1 MKPFDPRHLP
11 LLRPA
16 RGALVALVLASV
28 VTGLLVVAQAF
39 ALGWLVVAVLD
50 DPTGSGWH
58 RPAAVLA
65 LVVLGRVAG
74 GLVGDLAGARA
85 AAQVGAGLRARVLA
99 AIRRAGPVGLTGRR
113 TGGLSLLATRG
124 VTAAEPY
131 LVRYLP
137 ALLTAAVLPLATV
150 AAIAWLDLWS
160 ALVVV
165 LTLPLVP
172 VFAILVGLTTK
183 DRADAQYAALSTLA
197 GHFVDV
203 VRGLPTLVVHRRAHA
218 QSGTIAAVTDRYRR
232 TTVDTLRLA
241 FASSGVLELVATISV
256 ALVAV
261 LVGLRLADGSMEL
274 QVALTVLLL
283 APEAYW
289 PLRRV
294 GAEFHAAAEGTA
306 TLEEV
311 LALDD
316 LELDPLYDP
325 DDPAIAPVL
334 DSLDVPRPLRIHDLE
349 LTWPERTTPAVRRLD
364 AVLPARGLVAITGAS
379 GSGKSTLLAALVGD
393 LEPTHGAIEIGG
405 VPVHELDPELWR
417 ARIAWLPQRP
427 WLQASSLR
435 ANLTLGAPDATDA
448 DLWSALASVALDTVV
463 AALPAGLDTELGED
477 GAGLS
482 AGQRARLALAR
493 VVLARRPLVVLDEP
507 SAHLD
512 AESEEIVLRVVRE
525 LARTALVVVVA
536 HRPAL
541 VRAADHVVALPA
553 PLAPPTPLHPAEA
566 TVAATAGHGETGE
579 HGAPAAPPARAET
592 AAPEPSAPEPAD
604 PADGTSRAR
613 WALATLLGAG
623 SSLSGVALTATAGWL
638 IVRASEQPP
647 VLMLMVAIVGVRTF
661 GLARP
666 ALRYAERL
674 LSHDLVLR
682 LLARRRTEVY
692 DALVPLV
699 PGALGRRRGDLLAG
713 VVDDVDALLDDRLR
727 VRQPV
732 ATAVGVVLV
741 TCAVVGWLLPV
752 AGLVLLL
759 TAAVAGVAAHT
770 LGWRDARR
778 AEPAAVAHR
787 SELSARITELVTDL
801 RDLRLWQHDGAAAQR
816 ALESGAG
823 LTAAQHRS
831 LRGQALGRAVV
842 APLVLVAI
850 VAIAARGSAE
860 LAAGTISAPML
871 ALALLV
877 PLALADVLTPLA
889 EAGALRV
896 RTRAAAERLDD
907 LARRRPAV
915 EERSAPAAPPSA
927 HPTLEAVRIS
937 AGYGG
942 RDAFTDLDLH
952 APPGTRIGVVGP
964 SGSGKSTLAAVL
976 LRFTDPR
983 TGHVDLDGADLR
995 TLALDDVRER
1005 VLLVDDDPYV
1015 FGSSVVENVRLAR
1028 PDATDDEVARSLER
1042 AGLRAWVAG
1051 LPHGLHTR
1059 IGDGGAAVSGGER
1072 ARLGLARAI
1081 LADPPILVLDEPTAH
1096 LDGPTARA
1104 VTADLL
1110 ADRSRTLVWITH
1122 DGIGLEEMGQVLRL
1136 GESPLPP
1143 ATPAAGQRVGVP
1155 RRVSE
1160 LGAGE

>member
-1 MKPFDPRHLP
+1 
-11 LLRPA
+11 
-16 RGALVALVLASV
+16 
-28 VTGLLVVAQAF
+28 
-39 ALGWLVVAVLD
+39 
-50 DPTGSGWH
+50 
-58 RPAAVLA
+58 
-65 LVVLGRVAG
+65 
-74 GLVGDLAGARA
+74 
-85 AAQVGAGLRARVLA
+85 LRARVLA
-99 AIRRAGPVGLTGRR
+99 AIQRVGPVGLTGRR
-113 TGGLSLLATRG
+113 TGGLALLATRG
-124 VTAAEPY
+124 IAAAEPY

-137 ALLTAAVLPLATV
+137 ALVTAAVLPLATV
-150 AAIAWLDLWS
+150 AAIAWLDWWS

-172 VFAILVGLTTK
+172 VFAILVGLTTRDK
-183 DRADAQYAALSTLA
+183 ADAQYAALSALA

-203 VRGLPTLVVHRRAHA
+203 VRGLPTLVVHRRARA
-218 QSGTIAAVTDRYRR
+218 QTDTIAAVTDRYRR
-232 TTVDTLRLA
+232 TTVDTMRLA

-261 LVGLRLADGSMEL
+261 LVGLRLAGGSLEL

-294 GAEFHAAAEGTA
+294 GAEFHAAAEGSA

-316 LELDPLYDP
+316 LDLDPLHDL
-325 DDPAIAPVL
+325 DDPATGSLLGA
-334 DSLDVPRPLRIHDLE
+334 LDVPRPLRLHDLE

-364 AVLPARGLVAITGAS
+364 AVLPARGLVAISGAS

-393 LEPTHGAIEIGG
+393 LEPTHGAVEVGG
-405 VPVHELDPELWR
+405 VPVHELEPALWR
-417 ARIAWLPQRP
+417 GRIAWLPQRP
-427 WLQASSLR
+427 WLQSDTIS
-435 ANLTLGAPDATDA
+435 ANLRLGAPEATEPE
-448 DLWSALASVALDTVV
+448 LWAALTSVGLATVV
-463 AALPAGLDTELGED
+463 AALPAGLATELGED

-493 VVLARRPLVVLDEP
+493 VVLAKRPLVVLDEP

-512 AESEEIVLRVVRE
+512 AESEEVVLRVIRE
-525 LARTALVVVVA
+525 LATSALVVVVA

-541 VRAADHVVALPA
+541 VQEADHVITLPA
-553 PLAPPTPLHPAEA
+553 PLVPERERPVASLLPRPRTDADASPAPRDHD
-566 TVAATAGHGETGE
+566 AASGLETSDTT
-579 HGAPAAPPARAET
+579 ET
-592 AAPEPSAPEPAD
+592 
-604 PADGTSRAR
+604 GTSRWR
-613 WALATLLGAG
+613 WALATFLGAG
-623 SSLSGVALTATAGWL
+623 SSLAGVALTATAGWL

-647 VLMLMVAIVGVRTF
+647 VLMLMVAIVGVRAF

-666 ALRYAERL
+666 AMRYAERL

-682 LLARRRTEVY
+682 MLARRRTEVY
-692 DALVPLV
+692 AALVPLV

-732 ATAVGVVLV
+732 ASAIWVVLV

-759 TAAVAGVAAHT
+759 TATVAGAAAYA
-770 LGWRDARR
+770 LGRWGARH
-778 AEPAAVAHR
+778 AETAAVTHR
-787 SELSARITELVTDL
+787 SDLSARVTELVTDL
-801 RDLRLWQHDGAAAQR
+801 RDLRLWQRDDHAAER
-816 ALESGAG
+816 ALDSGERLA
-823 LTAAQHRS
+823 AAQHRS
-831 LRGQALGRAVV
+831 LRGQAFGRAAV
-842 APLVLVAI
+842 APLVLAAI
-850 VAIAARGSAE
+850 VAIAATGSREYADG
-860 LAAGTISAPML
+860 AISGPLL

-896 RTRAAAERLDD
+896 RTRAAQERLDD
-907 LARRRPAV
+907 LSSRRPV
-915 EERSAPAAPPSA
+915 VTDPQHPAPRPGP
-927 HPTLEAVRIS
+927 HPRLDAVRIS

-942 RDAFTDLDLH
+942 RDAFTDLDLRLR
-952 APPGTRIGVVGP
+952 PGTRVGVVGP

-976 LRFTDPR
+976 LRFIDPR
-983 TGHVDLDGADLR
+983 TGHVDLDGVDVR
-995 TLALDDVRER
+995 QLALDDVRSR

-1028 PDATDDEVARSLER
+1028 PDATDHEVAAALER
-1042 AGLRAWVAG
+1042 AGLGDWVAG
-1051 LPHGLHTR
+1051 LPAGLHTR
-1059 IGDGGAAVSGGER
+1059 VGDGGAAVSGGER

-1081 LADPPILVLDEPTAH
+1081 LADPPVLVLDEPTAH

-1110 ADRSRTLVWITH
+1110 RDRDRTLVWITH
-1122 DGIGLEEMGQVLRL
+1122 DGIGLDEMDQVLRL
-1136 GESPLPP
+1136 GDAPSSVPVLP
-1143 ATPAAGQRVGVP
+1143 
-1155 RRVSE
+1155 S
-1160 LGAGE
+1160 